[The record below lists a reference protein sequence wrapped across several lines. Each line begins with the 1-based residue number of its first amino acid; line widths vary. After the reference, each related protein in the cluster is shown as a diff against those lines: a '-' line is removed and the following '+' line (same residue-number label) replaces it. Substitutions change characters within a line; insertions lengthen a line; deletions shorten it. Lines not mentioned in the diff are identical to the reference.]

1 MKIKE
6 IEKTYKEKVYV
17 AVDGKEF
24 KNEAD
29 CKEWEK
35 SYKCTI
41 KQSFDKLPK
50 FQVNGISVAF
60 PYACSDENVFVV
72 EPHSLNDI
80 ILINAYVKSF
90 VDDLCTP
97 MDATCIDKKV
107 VVNFGYSDDYFS
119 FALLDDLIKDFNNN
133 IERINNAFAKL
144 EPTEKSRIKSVFG
157 EGTPEICF

>member
-29 CKEWEK
+29 CKEWEN

-50 FQVNGISVAF
+50 KEIDGISVAF
-60 PYACSDENVFVV
+60 PYAYSDDHVVVV
-72 EPHSLNDI
+72 EPSSLDDI
-80 ILINAYVKSF
+80 TVINAYVHSC
-90 VDDLCTP
+90 VDSSATV
-97 MDATCIDKKV
+97 MDATYIGKKV
-107 VVNFGYSDDYFS
+107 VLNFGYGYDYFS

-133 IERINNAFAKL
+133 IESINNALEKS
-144 EPTEKSRIKSVFG
+144 EPTEKT
-157 EGTPEICF
+157 E